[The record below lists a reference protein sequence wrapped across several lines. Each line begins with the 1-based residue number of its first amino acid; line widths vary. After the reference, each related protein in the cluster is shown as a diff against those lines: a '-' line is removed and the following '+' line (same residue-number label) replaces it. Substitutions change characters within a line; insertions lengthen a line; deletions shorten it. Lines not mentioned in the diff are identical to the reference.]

1 MISKKWLLPWRKEKI
16 IKALSS
22 TEPRYK
28 RAAKFGVEAL
38 PYLETLIKNKNIN
51 PYQE

>member
-1 MISKKWLLPWRKEKI
+1 MVVTMEKI